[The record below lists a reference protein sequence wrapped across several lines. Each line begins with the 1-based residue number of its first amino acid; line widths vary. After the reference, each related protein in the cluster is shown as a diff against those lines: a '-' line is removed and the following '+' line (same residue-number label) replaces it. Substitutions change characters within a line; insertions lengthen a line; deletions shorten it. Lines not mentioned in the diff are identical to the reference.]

1 MIELY
6 HLQSANF
13 FVRPDDMI
21 TEKYGRPL
29 TKEELKIIAFGG
41 TIEE

>member
-6 HLQSANF
+6 HLHSANF
-13 FVRPDDMI
+13 YVRPDDMI

-29 TKEELKIIAFGG
+29 TKEELRTLAFGG
-41 TIEE
+41 TIGE